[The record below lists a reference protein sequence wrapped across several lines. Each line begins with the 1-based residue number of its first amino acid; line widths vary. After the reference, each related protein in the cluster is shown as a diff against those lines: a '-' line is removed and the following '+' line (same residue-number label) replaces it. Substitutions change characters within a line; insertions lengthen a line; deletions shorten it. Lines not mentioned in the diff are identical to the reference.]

1 MVTFVNRARVSTSTT
16 GTGTITLGAAETGY
30 QTFGAAGVSDGETVR
45 YVIEDGANW
54 EIGTGTYTASGT
66 TLSRTPSESSSG
78 GSAINLSGSAIVF
91 VSALATDFTSP
102 TYDALTA
109 DTMTFN
115 TSISD
120 GTITIT
126 GFVDEDDMA
135 SDSDTL
141 VPTQQSVKAYTDNTA
156 NSIAVALAIA
166 LG

>member
-1 MVTFVNRARVSTSTT
+1 MVAFVNRARVSTSTT
-16 GTGTITLGAAETGY
+16 GTGTITLGSAETGY
-30 QTFGAAGVSDGETVR
+30 QTFGGAGVSDGETVR
-45 YVIEDGANW
+45 YTIEDGANW

-66 TLSRTPSESSSG
+66 TLSRGPSESSSG
-78 GSAINLSGSAIVF
+78 GAAINLSGSAIVF
-91 VSALATDFTSP
+91 VTALGADFTTP
-102 TYDALTA
+102 TYTSVSSG
-109 DTMTFN
+109 TMTFT

-135 SDSDTL
+135 SDSASL